1 MSVYGRDSIA
11 SAINRDVRHAMTWD
25 VGLDQR
31 RGRDGVSRVGGSSV
45 RSARARARAP
55 VVLINDRA
63 ICRIDLL
70 RSSRPAMLSFRRAA
84 LQACR
89 TQQKI
94 PISFRDAQSSRQGMA
109 RP

>member
-45 RSARARARAP
+45 RSARAP